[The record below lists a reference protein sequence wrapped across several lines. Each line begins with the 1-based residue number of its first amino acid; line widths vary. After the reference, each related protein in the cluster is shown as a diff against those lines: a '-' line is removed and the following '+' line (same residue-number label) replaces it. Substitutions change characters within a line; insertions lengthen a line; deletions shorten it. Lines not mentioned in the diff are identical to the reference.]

1 MRTGMLLISMLLLAG
16 GVGEANSSETA
27 DQMQRL
33 SSSASDAAMVRCQ
46 QAACRSISRVD
57 AKTVSCSGCS
67 QLPAATPGCQ
77 MKSSTK
83 DGKPVQ
89 TYTCP

>member
-1 MRTGMLLISMLLLAG
+1 MRTGMLLISMLLMAG
-16 GVGEANSSETA
+16 GVGEATGSETA
-27 DQMQRL
+27 EQMQRL
-33 SSSASDAAMVRCQ
+33 SSSASNAAMVRCQ
-46 QAACRSISRVD
+46 QATCKSISRVD
-57 AKTVSCSGCS
+57 ATTVSCSGCS

-77 MKSSTK
+77 TKSSMK